1 VNTSSAVNPGV
12 DINRPSIST
21 ISLERNYSRTMPNQA
36 WVGLPSSWFNVSSQF
51 RAVKLDTEVVVGPD
65 ALLAKPTRIDEGRQ
79 RRGFQNRQM
88 PTPQRDR
95 LNGCVDTRG
104 SNTAVAVGLGLW
116 VAVHLELH
124 LAMLQLGPWSGLSAG
139 RHNFFRPSYQRWPRS

>member
-65 ALLAKPTRIDEGRQ
+65 ALLAKAPPELTRAD
-79 RRGFQNRQM
+79 
-88 PTPQRDR
+88 
-95 LNGCVDTRG
+95 
-104 SNTAVAVGLGLW
+104 SAVASRIV
-116 VAVHLELH
+116 
-124 LAMLQLGPWSGLSAG
+124 
-139 RHNFFRPSYQRWPRS
+139 RCRRPSETG